1 LCAGDMVVCW
11 FVLCGFGV
19 EDVLDLGGGDGWLCF
34 LGFVVECVVDVLVDC
49 GGVDEVVDGGGFGLA
64 DSVDSGAGLVVF
76 GGGPGCFEEEEVVGG
91 GEGVSVCGCVY

>member
-1 LCAGDMVVCW
+1 MVCVIS
-11 FVLCGFGV
+11 GFCV
-19 EDVLDLGGGDGWLCF
+19 EYVLDCCWCDGWLCF

-76 GGGPGCFEEEEVVGG
+76 GGGPGCFEEEHVV
-91 GEGVSVCGCVY
+91 